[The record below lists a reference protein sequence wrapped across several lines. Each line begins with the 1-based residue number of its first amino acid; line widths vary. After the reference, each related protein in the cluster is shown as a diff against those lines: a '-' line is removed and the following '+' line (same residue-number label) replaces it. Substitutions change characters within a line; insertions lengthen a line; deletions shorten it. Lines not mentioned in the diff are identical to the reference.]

1 MSLITPHCVGFYALL
16 FYRSSIKN
24 FEPPSQFQSHL
35 WTQRYYVPTSFVK
48 IGVQIEKKQ
57 LLELSPKESLLL
69 YITRSALTLLFHIKI
84 HRKIGVVGEIFVLAF
99 IVCVH

>member
-24 FEPPSQFQSHL
+24 FEPPGQFQSHL

-48 IGVQIEKKQ
+48 VGAQVEKKQ
-57 LLELSPKESLLL
+57 LLELSLKENL
-69 YITRSALTLLFHIKI
+69 
-84 HRKIGVVGEIFVLAF
+84 
-99 IVCVH
+99 